1 MALPGKAL
9 SVWGDAGWG
18 GLVRQGKY
26 KDNHFSD
33 ELVEASIQLLLNWH
47 PEPTPEWITCIPSSR
62 HPELLSD
69 FCERL
74 GQRLGLPFRVTME
87 KEEGRPEQ
95 KTMANSAQQA
105 RNLDGAFSLIE
116 MPFSKKPVLLID
128 DMVDSRWTMT
138 VASWLLR
145 FNGCGEVFPF
155 ALALTG
161 YRK

>member
-1 MALPGKAL
+1 
-9 SVWGDAGWG
+9 
-18 GLVRQGKY
+18 
-26 KDNHFSD
+26 
-33 ELVEASIQLLLNWH
+33 
-47 PEPTPEWITCIPSSR
+47 
-62 HPELLSD
+62 
-69 FCERL
+69 
-74 GQRLGLPFRVTME
+74 
-87 KEEGRPEQ
+87 
-95 KTMANSAQQA
+95 MANSAQQA